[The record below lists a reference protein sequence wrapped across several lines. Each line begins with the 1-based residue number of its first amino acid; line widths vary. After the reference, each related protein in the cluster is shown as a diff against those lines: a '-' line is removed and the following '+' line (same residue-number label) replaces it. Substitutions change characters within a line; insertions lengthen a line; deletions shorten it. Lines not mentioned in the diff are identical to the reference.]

1 MATASRKKQPA
12 IRSASRRRL
21 LPHYRASKRDH
32 PRDREFRDG
41 RHARALE
48 NRRPAAAFG
57 GRDSLDHSNQAASR
71 DCFGTPGVTPTD
83 GATAARLPRGCSTLA
98 PPTGRSALPLARFT
112 PGASRRAAVSPPS
125 TRLLVLVLVQGS
137 SPAGRRS
144 HELRTSSALLFS
156 GRRSL
161 TSLADS
167 RASERAPGWR
177 RVRPNFV
184 LPRLPHCTTTSG
196 AGDGGRVIATAALRR
211 PAADAGCTK
220 GVVRRHD
227 DQRDGAA
234 ASHHNQACR
243 RRPPKCTLRDGNAQ
257 GRPRASTAYASV
269 GAAAPVVPTADGQA
283 RHSRHA

>member
-1 MATASRKKQPA
+1 VQADEQQC
-12 IRSASRRRL
+12 RRR
-21 LPHYRASKRDH
+21 RRDCWCWCK
-32 PRDREFRDG
+32 
-41 RHARALE
+41 AAA
-48 NRRPAAAFG
+48 RPAADRTSC
-57 GRDSLDHSNQAASR
+57 GRVRRCFSLAGDHS
-71 DCFGTPGVTPTD
+71 P
-83 GATAARLPRGCSTLA
+83 RLRI
-98 PPTGRSALPLARFT
+98 R
-112 PGASRRAAVSPPS
+112 V
-125 TRLLVLVLVQGS
+125 
-137 SPAGRRS
+137 
-144 HELRTSSALLFS
+144 
-156 GRRSL
+156 
-161 TSLADS
+161 
-167 RASERAPGWR
+167 RAPGWR